1 MAILAFDMSQVVGM
15 TSIFKSRILSSLIID
30 TVRIVFY
37 GDAEVHRSA
46 IVRLVCAYLV
56 ITDGLF
62 SEYE

>member
-1 MAILAFDMSQVVGM
+1 MLQIAGIISIL
-15 TSIFKSRILSSLIID
+15 KSRILSSLIID

-46 IVRLVCAYLV
+46 IVRLVCAYL
-56 ITDGLF
+56 TDGLF